1 MKNKAHHY
9 NSNLTEL
16 DLILFVK
23 LIDRCN
29 VYSIINLLL
38 EHNITMDE
46 FYYTIVIEK
55 KIAIDEIK
63 FKKCKDNI
71 SLIFELMELEWM
83 K

>member
-1 MKNKAHHY
+1 
-9 NSNLTEL
+9 
-16 DLILFVK
+16 
-23 LIDRCN
+23 
-29 VYSIINLLL
+29 
-38 EHNITMDE
+38 MDE